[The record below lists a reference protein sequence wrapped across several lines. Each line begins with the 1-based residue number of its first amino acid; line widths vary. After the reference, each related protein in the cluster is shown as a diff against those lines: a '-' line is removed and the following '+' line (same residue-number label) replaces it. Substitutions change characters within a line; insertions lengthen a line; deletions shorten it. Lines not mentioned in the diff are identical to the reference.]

1 VVGVSENGKNTYYKS
16 YNLQTLLKKQNQW
29 EKLILLFQLPKVNS
43 DDYALTFHI
52 WNVGKAELYM
62 DDFEIKVY

>member
-1 VVGVSENGKNTYYKS
+1 
-16 YNLQTLLKKQNQW
+16 LQTLLKKQNQW